1 MQWEMILLLVIASP
15 FVFYYVIRHGIGRLK
30 KSTTEKRSKNEI
42 AVGQ

>member
-1 MQWEMILLLVIASP
+1 MQWEIILLLVIASP

-30 KSTTEKRSKNEI
+30 KHTMEKRSKNEI